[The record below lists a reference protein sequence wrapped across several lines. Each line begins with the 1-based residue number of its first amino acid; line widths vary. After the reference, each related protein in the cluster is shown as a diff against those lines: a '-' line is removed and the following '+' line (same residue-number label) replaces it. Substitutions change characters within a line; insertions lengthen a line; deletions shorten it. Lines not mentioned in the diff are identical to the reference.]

1 MRLTTKV
8 YLATALVAT
17 VGAASI
23 GTSNIVLSYET
34 KLSGIK
40 AVMAENASM
49 IDATSVDAISDA
61 ITIGEVSTLP
71 MSINYV
77 GPEGSLSLIH
87 DDGPALTKDL
97 DDKSLQRA
105 MKAPI
110 ELGETLV
117 SALELSNGGHLLFS
131 SSIQEAQRERSDD
144 INRTLILYL
153 ITLAGMVLLVWLT
166 LRRDLRSI
174 RRINA
179 AALKIAE
186 GDLTAE
192 LPDKRGNSEI
202 EQLSRS
208 LRGMVS
214 KLQQALDAERARKS
228 AMESFIGDASHELK
242 TPLTV
247 IRGYSELLTEADAE
261 LRKSASEKIVREV
274 DKMTTLVND
283 LLLLARLG
291 EKDQA
296 TKTPCNL
303 TALVAEAAENLRF
316 MNPDR
321 KISLNLQ
328 EVELTTDSGLLE
340 RFLANAISNI
350 NRYVPVTAQAQFTL
364 AKRGKVTTLTIEDA
378 GPGLPTAAY
387 RGGIRSFTR
396 FDKSRSKD
404 AGGSGLGMSI
414 MAGIA
419 ENLGGAVKLS
429 KSSLGGV
436 SIKLTLSED

>member
-23 GTSNIVLSYET
+23 GTSNVILSYET
-34 KLSGIK
+34 KVSGIK
-40 AVMAENASM
+40 AVMVENASL
-49 IDATSVDAISDA
+49 IDATSVDAVSDA

-71 MSINYV
+71 MSISYV

-97 DDKSLQRA
+97 DAKTLERA
-105 MKAPI
+105 LIAPV
-110 ELGETLV
+110 ESGENLV
-117 SALELSNGGHLLFS
+117 SAIDLSNDGHLLFS
-131 SSIQEAQRERSDD
+131 SSIQEAQGERTEDL
-144 INRTLILYL
+144 NRTLVLYL
-153 ITLAGMVLLVWLT
+153 FTLAGMVLLVWLT

-186 GDLTAE
+186 GDLEAE

-208 LRGMVS
+208 LRGMVT
-214 KLQQALDAERARKS
+214 KLQEALDAERARKS

-247 IRGYSELLTEADAE
+247 IRGYSELLPEANSE

-296 TKTPCNL
+296 NKVSCNL
-303 TALVAEAAENLRF
+303 TALVTEAAENLRL

-328 EVELTTDSGLLE
+328 EVELSTDSGLLE

-350 NRYVPVTAQAQFTL
+350 HRYVPVTAQAQFTL
-364 AKRGKVTTLTIEDA
+364 TKRGRVTTLTIEDA
-378 GPGLPTAAY
+378 GPGLPAAAY

-419 ENLGGAVKLS
+419 ENLGGVVKLS
-429 KSSLGGV
+429 KSILGGV
-436 SIKLTLSED
+436 SIRLTLRED